1 MVYFLRGEGK
11 MADVDEKVDDV
22 VLADLPV
29 VVLLPLLVVIHHP
42 LQQLRLTLRRVVLV
56 GFTFSEFHLTG
67 SSLLSIRHLSGVMD
81 W

>member
-1 MVYFLRGEGK
+1 
-11 MADVDEKVDDV
+11 MADVGEKVDDV

-42 LQQLRLTLRRVVLV
+42 LQQLTLTRRRVGV

-67 SSLLSIRHLSGVMD
+67 SSLLSMRHLSGVMD
-81 W
+81 